1 MSVCARPCVCENE
14 RAAYRKPLGETD
26 KRCGIAGDFADG
38 LGGRKEMKP
47 MEILKSKSGQ
57 PIPQLTSEQAEHRHY
72 LTKSL
77 LSKMHLMPDGDP
89 VAYTVQDDG
98 SVIYYFDPQR
108 VVEAP
113 PETWYAPAIRF
124 TETMTM
130 DDGTVIGRMSTKR
143 AASCGYYT
151 KERLGQM
158 HYDVV
163 EAPVAYTLRNDKS
176 VIYFYDKATAVR
188 QPLMCVTCGKEVRY
202 RRKLCKAC
210 FDADLAVRR
219 AEGDEHRAAHY
230 HMQRRKVLFFDLEL
244 TGVYNHDEILSV
256 SIVDGTG
263 EIIMDTLIRPI
274 HKKKWKRTEKIHGI
288 TPEMVVDAPT
298 LEEVT
303 PRLKE
308 LFDDAENI
316 IAYGIS
322 TDYSHIKYIYDTEE
336 EREALHKK
344 ARCAANEF
352 VRFQTEHY
360 PDLTHA
366 SLSDAMERLEISW
379 EGVAHTSIADTIGC
393 AKVWEKLFPNYYED

>member
-1 MSVCARPCVCENE
+1 MSVCARPCVYENE

-113 PETWYAPAIRF
+113 PEIWYAPAIRF

-188 QPLMCVTCGKEVRY
+188 QPLMCVTCGKEIRY

-210 FDADLAVRR
+210 FEADLAVRR
-219 AEGDEHRAAHY
+219 AEGDEHRNASY
-230 HMQRRKVLFFDLEL
+230 GMKRERVLFFDLEL
-244 TGVYNHDEILSV
+244 TGVYEHDEII
-256 SIVDGTG
+256 SISILDGNGTL
-263 EIIMDTLIRPI
+263 IMDTLVKPS
-274 HKKKWKRTEKIHGI
+274 HTKKWKKTEKIHGI
-288 TPEMVVDAPT
+288 TPEMVADAPY
-298 LEEVT
+298 
-303 PRLKE
+303 LKE
-308 LFDDAENI
+308 LTPRIKEIFENADVL

-322 TDYSHIKYIYDTEE
+322 TDFSHIKYIYDTVA
-336 EREALHKK
+336 EREKLRKK
-344 ARCAANEF
+344 TRCAANEY
-352 VRFQTEHY
+352 VRYIQEHH
-360 PDLTHA
+360 PDQTHA
-366 SLSDAMERLEISW
+366 SLGDAMECLGVAW
-379 EGVAHTSIADTIGC
+379 DGVAHTSIADTIGC
-393 AKVWEKLFPNYYED
+393 AKVWEKLCPNYYEN